1 MIERIRD
8 LPDWFK
14 ICLVDFF
21 ALMYAATTSVLTFS
35 LFSHVLLELSL
46 PFWIIYP
53 VLGAVFICNFI
64 MGFKKLANVFFTEN
78 KAEGQSQDQ
87 SKVSTHECI
96 VLGMLMLYV
105 SGFVGIEYLGAWV
118 ALGLYWPVS
127 LSFAI
132 LGGIC
137 YYNLVLQLSI
147 EGFEKIKATFSK
159 SSDKNTSNYID
170 KIAQFS
176 LITSVLGLIVTV
188 VVLPVFSI
196 WAPSWLLTTLGVL
209 NLASLAWIAWQKYTP
224 EHGQEKTWYSMN
236 FITFYFDQVID
247 FSFLSIHALSESYV
261 SGHGCYQTFGSHALT
276 TCTVL
281 INFIIEW
288 SSDAS
293 GVLAGDEGEAVE
305 EQQGGHSHGGSQYT
319 QAIFHYVKQN
329 LLASIS
335 IVAFSVLTYWML
347 LGMQVPMTA
356 VIVGAIMAGYIQKQV
371 CTLIDESNNNDHFVE
386 SFLTF
391 AVVSILS
398 YLLVT
403 KNMLLVTFMGIC
415 AGQLWM
421 WCSSIEH
428 EYKEI
433 YFSLLALVASTVGIS
448 LAHTSLLSPLMAV
461 TTGVVLFSVAVGIFN
476 YMTTGE
482 KGNKGASNDAN
493 PLITGMALI
502 AALGL
507 SLNGAVEF
515 QAVLQSPFY
524 LVIVM
529 GFIGCFIEFSVY
541 SKNVSDFKWGW
552 IKNPQASVDCDHQ
565 ETSQQSAVSSQQ
577 SAVSSSQQSAVSSS
591 QQSVM

>member
-1 MIERIRD
+1 MFKLEEK
-8 LPDWFK
+8 LPPWLRS
-14 ICLVDFF
+14 CLVDFF

-35 LFSHVLLELSL
+35 LFSHVLLELIL

-64 MGFKKLANVFFTEN
+64 MGFKKLANIFFTKGKSES
-78 KAEGQSQDQ
+78 QSQDQ
-87 SKVSTHECI
+87 SKVSTLERI

-127 LSFAI
+127 LSFAV

-159 SSDKNTSNYID
+159 RSDENTSNYID
-170 KIAQFS
+170 RIAQFS

-196 WAPSWLLTTLGVL
+196 WAPSWLLTTSGAL

-224 EHGQEKTWYSMN
+224 ENGQEKTWYSMN

-247 FSFLSIHALSESYV
+247 FAFLSIHALSESYV

-293 GVLAGDEGEAVE
+293 GVLAGDEGEAGL
-305 EQQGGHSHGGSQYT
+305 EQQGGHSHGGSEYT
-319 QAIFHYVKQN
+319 QTIFHYVKQN

-347 LGMQVPMTA
+347 LGMQVPMTV
-356 VIVGAIMAGYIQKQV
+356 VIVGAIIAGYIQKQV

-391 AVVSILS
+391 AMVSTLS
-398 YLLVT
+398 YLLMT
-403 KNMLLVTFMGIC
+403 NNMLLVTFMGIC

-461 TTGVVLFSVAVGIFN
+461 TVSVVLFSVAVGILN
-476 YMTTGE
+476 YIATGK
-482 KGNKGASNDAN
+482 KGDQGVSNDAN
-493 PLITGMALI
+493 PLITVMALI

-541 SKNVSDFKWGW
+541 SNNISSFKWDW
-552 IKNPQASVDCDHQ
+552 IINPQASVDRDHQ
-565 ETSQQSAVSSQQ
+565 ESDSQSTSQPVSQSASRSDSQPVSH
-577 SAVSSSQQSAVSSS
+577 SAVI
-591 QQSVM
+591 